1 MKDGNKIKKLAEE
14 IVKLELECQNGTNI
28 SRNMS
33 KIEQLTRNL
42 SLEEMLA
49 IDTYI
54 QEKKI
59 LTK

>member
-1 MKDGNKIKKLAEE
+1 MKDGNKIKKLAKN

-28 SRNMS
+28 SKNMS

-54 QEKKI
+54 QEKKL

>member
-1 MKDGNKIKKLAEE
+1 MKDGNKIKKLAKK
-14 IVKLELECQNGTNI
+14 IVKLELECQNETNI
-28 SRNMS
+28 SKNMS

-54 QEKKI
+54 QEKKL

>member
-33 KIEQLTRNL
+33 EIEQLTRNL

-54 QEKKI
+54 QEKKL

>member
-14 IVKLELECQNGTNI
+14 IVKLELECQSGTNI
-28 SRNMS
+28 SKNMS

-54 QEKKI
+54 QEKKL

>member
-1 MKDGNKIKKLAEE
+1 MKDGNKIKKLAEK

-28 SRNMS
+28 SKNMS
-33 KIEQLTRNL
+33 KLEQLTRNL

-54 QEKKI
+54 QEKKL

>member
-49 IDTYI
+49 VDTYI
-54 QEKKI
+54 QEKKL

>member
-1 MKDGNKIKKLAEE
+1 MKDGNKIKKLAKE

-28 SRNMS
+28 SKNMS

-54 QEKKI
+54 QEKKL

>member
-1 MKDGNKIKKLAEE
+1 MKDGNKIKKLAEK
-14 IVKLELECQNGTNI
+14 IVELELECQNGTNI
-28 SRNMS
+28 SKNMS

-54 QEKKI
+54 QEKKL

>member
-14 IVKLELECQNGTNI
+14 IVKLELKCQNGTNI
-28 SRNMS
+28 SKNMS

-54 QEKKI
+54 QEKKL